1 MRLNCSLI
9 DLSKKFYGMTNLILI
24 KEQLTETTSR
34 IIKKPQE

>member
-1 MRLNCSLI
+1 MED
-9 DLSKKFYGMTNLILI
+9 DLFMTNLILI

>member
-1 MRLNCSLI
+1 MEG
-9 DLSKKFYGMTNLILI
+9 DLCMTNLILI

>member
-1 MRLNCSLI
+1 MED
-9 DLSKKFYGMTNLILI
+9 DLCMTNLILI